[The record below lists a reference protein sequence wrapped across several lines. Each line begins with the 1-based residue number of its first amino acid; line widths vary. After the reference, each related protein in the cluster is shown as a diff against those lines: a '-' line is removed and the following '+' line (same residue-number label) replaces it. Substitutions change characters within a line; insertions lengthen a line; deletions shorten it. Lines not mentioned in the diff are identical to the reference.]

1 MEAKQRVKHLSL
13 CAPDALDDDFE
24 RCGDS
29 DIIRQSVLRR
39 HGARSRAYEVC
50 AARFGWDAA
59 SAGRRKEPSARRV
72 SRALGVPFDIVV
84 RTIRTE
90 VKETPMGLGVS
101 ARALEELEI
110 LYEDEARGTVAVNK
124 LAGAASTPQNRISD
138 ESMASRVVAYWTRKY
153 HNGVPLSSTTPFVV
167 HRLDYETSGV
177 FVVAKT
183 KEAAT
188 KMQRSFEERRVR
200 KTYLALCCCRSG
212 STSSGEQQE
221 QQGGTITYPLVKDN
235 DDTGRKA
242 KVRCL
247 TDEADDGGGAK
258 VMKPT
263 ETDWRILQRNESY
276 ALIEARPR
284 TGRTHQIRAHL
295 AAVGWPIVGDAA
307 YGDRDRDRD
316 DRDDDL
322 IISRHALHAHTLT
335 FIDAEKNDGIPPVR
349 IVAPPPRDFI
359 RACAAVGISDEI
371 LFTQDD

>member
-1 MEAKQRVKHLSL
+1 M
-13 CAPDALDDDFE
+13 
-24 RCGDS
+24 
-29 DIIRQSVLRR
+29 
-39 HGARSRAYEVC
+39 
-50 AARFGWDAA
+50 
-59 SAGRRKEPSARRV
+59 
-72 SRALGVPFDIVV
+72 
-84 RTIRTE
+84 
-90 VKETPMGLGVS
+90 
-101 ARALEELEI
+101 
-110 LYEDEARGTVAVNK
+110 
-124 LAGAASTPQNRISD
+124 
-138 ESMASRVVAYWTRKY
+138 
-153 HNGVPLSSTTPFVV
+153 
-167 HRLDYETSGV
+167 
-177 FVVAKT
+177 
-183 KEAAT
+183 

-200 KTYLALCCCRSG
+200 KTYLALCCCCRS
-212 STSSGEQQE
+212 SSSSGEQQE

-307 YGDRDRDRD
+307 YGGGYD
-316 DRDDDL
+316 DDDL

-335 FIDAEKNDGIPPVR
+335 FIDAEKHEGIPPVR

-359 RACAAVGISDEI
+359 RACAAVGISADDEV
-371 LFTQDD
+371 LFTRRGDD